1 MFRHRGAI
9 LRESFRL
16 KEYKTNTLM
25 LVCTALI
32 GMIEIPKYIKLIGI
46 NFNFVILKL
55 CGSCSRYKF
64 RSELV
69 PGAAITEF

>member
-1 MFRHRGAI
+1 
-9 LRESFRL
+9 
-16 KEYKTNTLM
+16 M